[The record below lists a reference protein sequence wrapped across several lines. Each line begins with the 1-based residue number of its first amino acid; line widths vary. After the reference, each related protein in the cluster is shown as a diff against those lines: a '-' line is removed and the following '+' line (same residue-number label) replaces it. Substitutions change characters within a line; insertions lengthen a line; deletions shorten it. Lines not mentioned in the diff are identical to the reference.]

1 MYNIYLIILIV
12 YAIFLVIF
20 SLITGI
26 VYQDAG
32 LESSGK
38 LFQIIIKNSKYNIIK
53 WIFVF
58 LYFITFPV
66 VGLIFYGVIILIK
79 GLRLNPEYEAIIKF
93 NSKTQIG
100 GTKNGKVGMLS
111 MHEHKGK
118 VGR

>member
-12 YAIFLVIF
+12 YAIFLVVF

-79 GLRLNPEYEAIIKF
+79 GLRPNTEYEEVIKF
-93 NSKTQIG
+93 SPKTQIG
-100 GTKNGKVGMLS
+100 GMKSEKVGMLS

-118 VGR
+118 VVR